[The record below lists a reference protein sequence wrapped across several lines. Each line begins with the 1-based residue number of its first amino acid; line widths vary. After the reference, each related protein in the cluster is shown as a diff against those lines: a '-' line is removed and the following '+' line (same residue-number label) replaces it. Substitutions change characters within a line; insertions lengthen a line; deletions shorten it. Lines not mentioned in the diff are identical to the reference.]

1 MGMAHSPTVSEL
13 AAVLEAKPL
22 LSEAVAA
29 FLLGEERHQLPE
41 CRQRVHDFGLAF
53 LSSLVEGQPMPVGLR
68 CVCGERKE
76 SSRLSVAADGVIGG
90 C

>member
-1 MGMAHSPTVSEL
+1 MGMAHGPSVSEL
-13 AAVLEAKPL
+13 AAVLEEKPL

-68 CVCGERKE
+68 CICGDHKD
-76 SSRLSVAADGVIGG
+76 SSRLTVADDRVTAG